1 MLGNKC
7 RTTYVPFLKSRKGLL
22 VSSGFLFAVFIFI
35 FPYHDE
41 IGFRKSSMNSY
52 RKQRKEGK
60 AKPETVEEFGF
71 GSKLDGNT
79 CLKRSKMQ
87 KQTFYSHIT
96 KAGGT
101 SINLLLLR
109 EAQRRNESFEGNS
122 RALYK
127 RTGEYL
133 KKNAINTP
141 QERTIWASELPF
153 RNFGSVVSGAE
164 WFKFVILREPLDRF
178 NSHRQMRANIPKSHW
193 DDYRSNA
200 PAVKKKLIS
209 KHKNLQCRYV
219 STFESSCNTALKSW
233 DLVLLFEEFDVSVAM
248 ICIFLNISTSDCCLP
263 KVNTRKKDSFP
274 LPELTETEV
283 KYFKRV
289 NSREISL
296 YQDAK
301 KIFEVQRECRRSEID
316 LYLSKML
323 LCMDTSGVRVNP
335 GSE

>member
-1 MLGNKC
+1 M
-7 RTTYVPFLKSRKGLL
+7 
-22 VSSGFLFAVFIFI
+22 VSSGFLIAVFLLI
-35 FPYHDE
+35 FPRHHEVGYKKD
-41 IGFRKSSMNSY
+41 IMNSY
-52 RKQRKEGK
+52 RKQGK
-60 AKPETVEEFGF
+60 VRQVRPETDEEFGF
-71 GSKLDGNT
+71 RSNISKKLGGDI
-79 CLKRSKMQ
+79 CLKRNKMQ
-87 KQTFYSHIT
+87 KKIFYSHVT

-109 EAQRRNESFEGNS
+109 EAQRRGEYFEGNS

-127 RTGEYL
+127 RTGEYS

-153 RNFGSVVSGAE
+153 RNFANIVSGAE
-164 WFKFVILREPLDRF
+164 WFKFVILRDPLDRF

-209 KHKNLQCRYV
+209 EQKNLQCRYV

-263 KVNTRKKDSFP
+263 KVNTSKKESFP

-283 KYFKRV
+283 KYFKKL
-289 NSREISL
+289 NSREILL

-301 KIFEVQRECRRSEID
+301 KRFKVQRDCKASEID
-316 LYLSKML
+316 LYLSNMHVCKNI
-323 LCMDTSGVRVNP
+323 SGVKANK